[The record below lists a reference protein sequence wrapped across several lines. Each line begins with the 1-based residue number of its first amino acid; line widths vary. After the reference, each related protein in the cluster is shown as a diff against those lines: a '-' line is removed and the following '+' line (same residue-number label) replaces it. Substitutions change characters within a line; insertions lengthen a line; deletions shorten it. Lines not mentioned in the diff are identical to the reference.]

1 MLLKFQAS
9 LTSPVDYSLLKS
21 YRAADHS
28 KVQTGTLKT
37 FYAIDLDMEGT
48 SMNHWA
54 ELLQDY
60 LESYN
65 SISVEICFRITT
77 NQLLW
82 KICCLVIES
91 KLVVLYFEL
100 KVAYKPNR
108 IYLLF
113 VSAPPLGPSGLSGRS
128 SVSSLA
134 SSSSM
139 GSHHHHHHQQ
149 SLNQAL
155 AIVANKWDR
164 EQRRQEQEVT
174 RKLTLL
180 KQRKVSAVLKV
191 SAL

>member
-1 MLLKFQAS
+1 MLFKFQAK

-37 FYAIDLDMEGT
+37 FYAIDLEMEGT

-91 KLVVLYFEL
+91 KLVVLL
-100 KVAYKPNR
+100 KISCILSWKLLINLTAFISFLFQLHHWDQVVYQVGHLCLALPVAVPWGPTITNRASTKPW
-108 IYLLF
+108 LLW
-113 VSAPPLGPSGLSGRS
+113 LTSGTGSSVGRS
-128 SVSSLA
+128 KRSQGNSPFWNRGKSRLY
-134 SSSSM
+134 
-139 GSHHHHHHQQ
+139 
-149 SLNQAL
+149 
-155 AIVANKWDR
+155 
-164 EQRRQEQEVT
+164 
-174 RKLTLL
+174 
-180 KQRKVSAVLKV
+180 
-191 SAL
+191 